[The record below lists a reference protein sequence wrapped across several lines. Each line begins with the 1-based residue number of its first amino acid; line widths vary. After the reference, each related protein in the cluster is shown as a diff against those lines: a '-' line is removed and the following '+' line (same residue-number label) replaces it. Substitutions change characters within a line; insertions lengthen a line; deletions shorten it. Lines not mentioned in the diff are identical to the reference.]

1 MKKLFYR
8 LNHLDTTSRNTLF
21 FTLEGAVG
29 AIILNMANP
38 FFSMFARRMGAD
50 DYQIGLISSLP
61 ALIGIMA
68 LIPGSLLVDK
78 YENKKKIVSYLI
90 LLFGIMYPL
99 AALTPFLNKYNV
111 TIFITII
118 ALMNWP
124 FSVFN
129 ISWQSFFS
137 DVMATRFNSAF
148 TRRTHVSTI
157 VGTTTALT
165 AGLLLSYIPKN
176 NSERIIMYQL
186 FFFLAFILAIVQSW
200 LLRRV
205 SSSPILKDT
214 SNKPSNLSLIKECLN
229 NLVVNKEFRV
239 FTILAFIFHVSWHM
253 GWPLF
258 FIYQVDVVGI
268 NEAWLS
274 YVNVAVGFAGIVTYS
289 IWGKAIEKKG
299 SQLILII
306 GMFGLAL
313 NALTMLLAHTKHILL
328 IQSTITG
335 LTFSAFTLAI
345 FENLIEVVP
354 KKNKTINIAMYTT
367 LTFISQFVSPLIGV
381 WIYKQTSIFFALAF
395 VGIFRL
401 LTTTLFVIRY
411 LKSRKKK
418 KLFHTNQR
426 SSISNDI

>member
-1 MKKLFYR
+1 MKKIFSR
-8 LNHLDTTSRNTLF
+8 LNQLDITSKNALF

-38 FFSMFARRMGAD
+38 FFSMFARRMGAN

-61 ALIGIMA
+61 ALIGILA
-68 LIPGSLLVDK
+68 LIPGSILVDK
-78 YENKKKIVSYLI
+78 SQNKKRIVSFLI

-99 AALTPFLNKYNV
+99 AAFTPLFGNYKV

-137 DVMATRFNSAF
+137 DVMVSRFNSAF
-148 TRRTHVSTI
+148 TKRTHVATI

-165 AGLLLSYIPKN
+165 AGLLLSYIPRN
-176 NSERIIMYQL
+176 NDERIIMYQL
-186 FFFLAFILAIVQSW
+186 FFFFSFILAIIQSW

-205 SSSPILKDT
+205 SSPPISKDT
-214 SNKPSNLSLIKECLN
+214 SATSSNLNLIKECLN
-229 NLVVNKEFRV
+229 NLVIYKEFRV
-239 FTILAFIFHVSWHM
+239 FIILAFIFHVSWHM

-258 FIYQVDVVGI
+258 FLYQVDVVGI
-268 NEAWLS
+268 NEAWMS
-274 YVNVAVGFAGIVTYS
+274 YVNVGIGFAGIMTYS
-289 IWGKAIEKKG
+289 LWGKAIEKKG
-299 SQLILII
+299 ARLILIV
-306 GMFGLAL
+306 GTFGLAV
-313 NALTMLLAHTKHILL
+313 NALTVILVNTRYMLL
-328 IQSTITG
+328 IQGTITG

-354 KKNKTINIAMYTT
+354 QKNKTINIAMYTT
-367 LTFISQFVSPLIGV
+367 LINISQFVSPLVGV
-381 WIYKQTSIFFALAF
+381 WIYKRTSIRFALAF

-401 LTTTLFVIRY
+401 CTCALFAIRY
-411 LKSRKKK
+411 LKSRDKGKV
-418 KLFHTNQR
+418 KLHA
-426 SSISNDI
+426 S